1 MSIPKIVSRTEWLAA
16 RKILMA
22 KEKAATRASDALA
35 TERRALPMVE
45 VRQNY
50 RFTTPNGEVGL
61 DELFGKQSQLLIY
74 HFMFDPAWEEGC
86 KSCSHLIDC
95 VAGALAHLKARN
107 TAFAV
112 VSLAPIEKIEGFK
125 ARMGWRFPWVSSGG
139 TDFNRD
145 FAVTVDI
152 EGGQAEYNYTSAAD
166 LVTAGKLWAPKGEY
180 PGISAFL
187 KHEGTIFHTYSAY
200 QRGLD
205 VLLAT
210 YNLLDMTVLGR
221 QEAGVQIQ
229 SWIRHHDRYGR

>member
-1 MSIPKIVSRTEWLAA
+1 
-16 RKILMA
+16 
-22 KEKAATRASDALA
+22 
-35 TERRALPMVE
+35 MVE